1 MIYFKDMEFKIP
13 MLNERI
19 ILSFNYINILNWT
32 KKKKKGGNET
42 GNLSDENIFK
52 VF

>member
-1 MIYFKDMEFKIP
+1 MK
-13 MLNERI
+13 RI

-32 KKKKKGGNET
+32 KKKKGGNET